1 MKVLTVDRL
10 KAHYITHVYGVNR
23 TVRAVDDVSFFV
35 DENEIYGIAGES
47 GCGKT
52 TLIKV
57 LTATH
62 RPPLTVLGGDV
73 IYDPEGRRIAPLTT
87 PEHELV
93 SFRWQY
99 VSYIPQGSMNV
110 LNPLQRIKVS
120 FRQFIR
126 THRPQMGNAEIDAM
140 VTDYL
145 TDLGLPREVLHCYPH
160 QLSGGMKQRVTISLA
175 TILTPR
181 INIGDEP
188 TTALDVVVQRGVIQ
202 LFKDIQSRQRSSFIV
217 VTHDMGVHANLS
229 DRMAIMYAGKIVEEA
244 PTEVVFEAPRHPYTR
259 FLIEMLPDIGE
270 KRTIE
275 SIPGSPPPLDDPPP
289 GCRFHPRCPIARPEC
304 MRVEPELRT
313 IGDRHRVA
321 CHAVE

>member
-1 MKVLTVDRL
+1 MT
-10 KAHYITHVYGVNR
+10 N
-23 TVRAVDDVSFFV
+23 S
-35 DENEIYGIAGES
+35 
-47 GCGKT
+47 
-52 TLIKV
+52 
-57 LTATH
+57 
-62 RPPLTVLGGDV
+62 
-73 IYDPEGRRIAPLTT
+73 
-87 PEHELV
+87 
-93 SFRWQY
+93 
-99 VSYIPQGSMNV
+99 
-110 LNPLQRIKVS
+110 
-120 FRQFIR
+120 
-126 THRPQMGNAEIDAM
+126 EIDDM
-140 VTDYL
+140 VAGYL

-217 VTHDMGVHANLS
+217 VTHDMGVHANLC
-229 DRMAIMYAGKIVEEA
+229 DRLAIMYAGKIVEEG
-244 PTEVVFEAPRHPYTR
+244 PTDVIFDKPRHPYTQ

-270 KRTIE
+270 KRVIE

-289 GCRFHPRCPIARPEC
+289 GCRFHPRCPIARSEC
-304 MRVEPELRT
+304 SKVEPELRH